1 MGLEFYSTYNW
12 IKIIH
17 ISFMV
22 AWMAGLLYL
31 PRIFVYHKENEKEN
45 KAADIFKIMEHKLY
59 HYIMYPSMIIV
70 WVSGLY
76 LGHVLGF
83 DTWLIVKIGFVI
95 LLTAYH
101 ILLGYY
107 LNQFKLDRQELSS
120 RFFRLINEIPF
131 VILFIILILV
141 IMKPFY

>member
-1 MGLEFYSTYNW
+1 MGLELYSTYNW

-45 KAADIFKIMEHKLY
+45 KTVDIFKIMEYKLY
-59 HYIMYPSMIIV
+59 HYIMYPSMMIV

>member
-1 MGLEFYSTYNW
+1 MGLEFYSKYNW

-45 KAADIFKIMEHKLY
+45 KAVDIFKIMENKLY

-107 LNQFKLDRQELSS
+107 LNQFKLDRQKLSS

>member
-1 MGLEFYSTYNW
+1 
-12 IKIIH
+12 
-17 ISFMV
+17 MV

-31 PRIFVYHKENEKEN
+31 PRIFVYHKENEKVN
-45 KAADIFKIMEHKLY
+45 KAVDIFKIMEHKLY

-120 RFFRLINEIPF
+120 RFFRLINEVPF
-131 VILFIILILV
+131 VILFIILVLV

>member
-31 PRIFVYHKENEKEN
+31 PRIFVYHKENEKVN
-45 KAADIFKIMEHKLY
+45 KAVDIFKIMEHKLY
-59 HYIMYPSMIIV
+59 HYIMYPSMMIV

-83 DTWLIVKIGFVI
+83 DTWLILKIGFVI

>member
-1 MGLEFYSTYNW
+1 
-12 IKIIH
+12 
-17 ISFMV
+17 MV

-31 PRIFVYHKENEKEN
+31 PRIFVYHKENEKVN
-45 KAADIFKIMEHKLY
+45 KAVDIFKIMEHKLY
-59 HYIMYPSMIIV
+59 HYIMYPSMMIV

>member
-17 ISFMV
+17 ISFVV

-31 PRIFVYHKENEKEN
+31 PRIFVYHKENENEIN
-45 KAADIFKIMEHKLY
+45 ATEIFKIMEYKLY

-107 LNQFKLDRQELSS
+107 LNQFKLDRQKLSS

>member
-31 PRIFVYHKENEKEN
+31 PRIFVYHKENEKVN
-45 KAADIFKIMEHKLY
+45 KAVDIFKIMEHKLY

-120 RFFRLINEIPF
+120 RFFRLINEVPF

>member
-45 KAADIFKIMEHKLY
+45 KAVGIFKIMEHKLY

-107 LNQFKLDRQELSS
+107 LNQFKLDRQKLSS

>member
-45 KAADIFKIMEHKLY
+45 KVVDIFKIMEHKLY

-83 DTWLIVKIGFVI
+83 DAWLIVKIVFVI

-107 LNQFKLDRQELSS
+107 LNQFKLDRQKLSS

>member
-1 MGLEFYSTYNW
+1 
-12 IKIIH
+12 
-17 ISFMV
+17 MV

-31 PRIFVYHKENEKEN
+31 PRIFVYDKENEKEN
-45 KAADIFKIMEHKLY
+45 KAVDIFKIMEHKLY

-107 LNQFKLDRQELSS
+107 LNQFKLDRQKLSS

>member
-1 MGLEFYSTYNW
+1 
-12 IKIIH
+12 
-17 ISFMV
+17 
-22 AWMAGLLYL
+22 MAGLLYL
-31 PRIFVYHKENEKEN
+31 PRIFVYHKENEKDN
-45 KAADIFKIMEHKLY
+45 KAVDIFKIMEHKLY
-59 HYIMYPSMIIV
+59 HYIMYPSMMIF

>member
-1 MGLEFYSTYNW
+1 MGLEFYNTYNW

-45 KAADIFKIMEHKLY
+45 KAVDIFKIMEHKLY
-59 HYIMYPSMIIV
+59 HYIMYPSMMIV

>member
-17 ISFMV
+17 ISFVM

-31 PRIFVYHKENEKEN
+31 PRIFVYHKENENEINATK
-45 KAADIFKIMEHKLY
+45 IFKIMEYKLY

-70 WVSGLY
+70 WLSGLY

-83 DTWLIVKIGFVI
+83 EIWLIVKIGFVV
-95 LLTAYH
+95 LMTSYH
-101 ILLGYY
+101 ILLGHY
-107 LNQFKLDRQELSS
+107 LKQFKQDKQRLSS

-131 VILFIILILV
+131 AIMFIILILV
-141 IMKPFY
+141 VMKPFY

>member
-31 PRIFVYHKENEKEN
+31 PRIFVYHKENEKVN
-45 KAADIFKIMEHKLY
+45 KAVDIFKIMEHKLY
-59 HYIMYPSMIIV
+59 HYIMYPSMMIV

>member
-31 PRIFVYHKENEKEN
+31 PRIFVYHIEYEKEI
-45 KAADIFKIMEHKLY
+45 KAVDIFKIMEHKLY

-107 LNQFKLDRQELSS
+107 LNQFKLDRQKLSS

>member
-1 MGLEFYSTYNW
+1 
-12 IKIIH
+12 
-17 ISFMV
+17 MV

-31 PRIFVYHKENEKEN
+31 PRIFVYHKENEKEY
-45 KAADIFKIMEHKLY
+45 KAVDIFKIMEHKLY

-83 DTWLIVKIGFVI
+83 DTWLIVKIGIVI

>member
-31 PRIFVYHKENEKEN
+31 PRIFVYHKENEKVN
-45 KAADIFKIMEHKLY
+45 KAVDIFKIMEHKLY

>member
-45 KAADIFKIMEHKLY
+45 NAVDIFKIMEHKLY

-83 DTWLIVKIGFVI
+83 DAWLIVKIGFVI

-107 LNQFKLDRQELSS
+107 LNQFKLDRQKLSS

>member
-45 KAADIFKIMEHKLY
+45 KAVDIFKIMEHKLY
-59 HYIMYPSMIIV
+59 HYIMYPSMMIV

>member
-1 MGLEFYSTYNW
+1 MGLELYSTYNW

-45 KAADIFKIMEHKLY
+45 KAVDIFKIMEHKLY

-107 LNQFKLDRQELSS
+107 LNQFKLDRQKLSS

>member
-31 PRIFVYHKENEKEN
+31 PIIFVYHKENEKEN
-45 KAADIFKIMEHKLY
+45 KAVEIFKIMEHKLY

-107 LNQFKLDRQELSS
+107 LNQFKLDRQKLSS

-141 IMKPFY
+141 IVKPFY

>member
-17 ISFMV
+17 ISFVV

-31 PRIFVYHKENEKEN
+31 PRIFVYHKENENEIN
-45 KAADIFKIMEHKLY
+45 AAEIFKVMEYKLY

-70 WVSGLY
+70 WLSGLY

-107 LNQFKLDRQELSS
+107 LNQFKLDRQKLSS

-131 VILFIILILV
+131 AIMFIILILV
-141 IMKPFY
+141 VMKPFY

>member
-1 MGLEFYSTYNW
+1 MGIEFYSTYNW

-45 KAADIFKIMEHKLY
+45 KAVDIFKIMEHKLY

>member
-17 ISFMV
+17 ISFIV

-45 KAADIFKIMEHKLY
+45 KAVDIFKIMEHKLY

-83 DTWLIVKIGFVI
+83 DTWLIVKIGLVI

-107 LNQFKLDRQELSS
+107 LNQFKLNRQELSS

>member
-1 MGLEFYSTYNW
+1 
-12 IKIIH
+12 
-17 ISFMV
+17 MV

-45 KAADIFKIMEHKLY
+45 KAVDIFKIMEHKLY

-83 DTWLIVKIGFVI
+83 DTWLIVKIGFVM

-107 LNQFKLDRQELSS
+107 LNQFKLDRQKLTS
-120 RFFRLINEIPF
+120 RFFRLIKEIPF

>member
-45 KAADIFKIMEHKLY
+45 KAVDIFKLMEHKLY

-120 RFFRLINEIPF
+120 RFFRMINEIPF

>member
-17 ISFMV
+17 ISFVV

-31 PRIFVYHKENEKEN
+31 PRIFVYHKENEKVN
-45 KAADIFKIMEHKLY
+45 KAVDIFKIMEHKLY

-107 LNQFKLDRQELSS
+107 LNQFKLDRQKLSS

>member
-45 KAADIFKIMEHKLY
+45 KAVDIFKIMEHKLY

-76 LGHVLGF
+76 LGYVLGF

-107 LNQFKLDRQELSS
+107 LNQFKLDRQKLSS

>member
-17 ISFMV
+17 ISFVV

-31 PRIFVYHKENEKEN
+31 PRIFVYHKENENEIN
-45 KAADIFKIMEHKLY
+45 ATEIFKIMEYKLY

-83 DTWLIVKIGFVI
+83 DTWLIVKIGFVV

-131 VILFIILILV
+131 AIMFIIIILV
-141 IMKPFY
+141 VMRPFY

>member
-45 KAADIFKIMEHKLY
+45 KAVDIFKIMEYKLY

-107 LNQFKLDRQELSS
+107 LSQFKLDRQKLSS

>member
-31 PRIFVYHKENEKEN
+31 PRIFVYHKENEKEY
-45 KAADIFKIMEHKLY
+45 KAVDIFKIMEHKLY

-107 LNQFKLDRQELSS
+107 LNQFTLDRQKLSS

>member
-1 MGLEFYSTYNW
+1 MGLEFYSAYNW

-31 PRIFVYHKENEKEN
+31 PRIFVYHKENEKVN
-45 KAADIFKIMEHKLY
+45 KAVDIFKIMEHKLY

>member
-1 MGLEFYSTYNW
+1 
-12 IKIIH
+12 
-17 ISFMV
+17 MV

-31 PRIFVYHKENEKEN
+31 PRIFVYHKENEKVN
-45 KAADIFKIMEHKLY
+45 KAVDIFKIMEHKLY

>member
-45 KAADIFKIMEHKLY
+45 KTVDIFKIMEHKLY

-107 LNQFKLDRQELSS
+107 LNQFKLVRQKLSS